1 MRNRYMTFILQEDGA
16 VTVDWVV
23 LTAAVV
29 GLGFAV
35 IATIA
40 GGALDHSYGL
50 GAHLD
55 ARTITTTY

>member
-1 MRNRYMTFILQEDGA
+1 MCEFVKDFLTEEDGA

-23 LTAAVV
+23 LTGAVV

-35 IATIA
+35 IASIA
-40 GGALDHSYGL
+40 GGALDHSTGL

-55 ARTITTTY
+55 QRALTTSY